1 MLSFDLPLDVR
12 SFLRQK
18 SFYKHLES
26 FQKKNSDSI
35 KKNIMALFLA
45 EYALH
50 WQSGF
55 SAPYI
60 LDHVHSI

>member
-18 SFYKHLES
+18 SFNKHLES

-35 KKNIMALFLA
+35 KKNIMALF
-45 EYALH
+45 
-50 WQSGF
+50 F
-55 SAPYI
+55 
-60 LDHVHSI
+60 